1 MASDRG
7 VPGGAA
13 GVFGD
18 LPPSYTRSQQP
29 PADPELLR
37 RPSYCH
43 AAFALKQISKGKA
56 VGQKAPL
63 WIRARFQALLFS
75 LGCHIQRHCGKVL
88 FIGLLVF
95 GALSVGLRVAA
106 IETDIEKLWVEAG
119 SRVSQELRYT
129 KEKQGEESVFTSQM
143 LIQTPK
149 EEGTNILTQDALL
162 VHMEAALSAS
172 KVQVSLFG
180 KSWDLNKIC
189 YKSGVPIIENVMIER
204 MIDKLFPCM
213 IITPLDCFWEGAK
226 LQGGSAYLPG
236 MPDIQ
241 WMNLDP
247 VKLMEELSQFT
258 SLEGFKEMLDKAQV
272 GHAYMNR
279 PCLDPSDPDCPLSAP
294 NKELGQSPDI
304 AGRLQGGCHGFSRKF
319 MHWQEELILGGRV
332 KSSQDTLLSAEALQ
346 TMFLLM
352 SPKQLYEHF
361 KDDYEIHDI
370 NWNED
375 KAIAILESWQR
386 KFVEVVHQSIPSNSS
401 QSIHAFSTTTLN
413 DIMKSFSDVSVI
425 RVAGGYLLMLAY
437 ACVTML
443 RWDCAKSQGAV
454 GLAGVLL
461 VALSVAAGLGLCSL
475 LGLSFNAATT
485 QVLPFLALGIGV
497 DDMFLL
503 AHSFTETGSSIPFKE
518 RTGDCLRRTG
528 TSVALTSINN
538 MIAFFMAAL
547 VPIPALRAFSL
558 QAAIIVVFNFAM
570 VLLIFPAI
578 LSLDLHRR
586 EDKRLDVLCCLYSP
600 CSDRI
605 IHLSPHELS
614 DVAEQPHTPTAATT
628 HTHQYAAGSTIT
640 TSTQITTTVQAF
652 TQCDA
657 AGQHIVTILPPTSQ
671 ISTSP
676 PSIILCPPS
685 QSQAITPSPTTTV
698 PDPYGSQLF
707 TPTSSSTRDL
717 LAQVEDSKPGKKCV
731 PLPFLRWNL
740 ANFAREKY
748 APLLLKPKSKAIV
761 VVLFLGLLGLSLYGT
776 TMVHDGLYLTD
787 IVPRD
792 TKEYDFIDAQFKYF
806 SFYNMYLVTMDGFD
820 YARSQRLLVQ
830 LHNAFTSVRY
840 VIRDGDHKL
849 PRMWLHYFQDWLRG
863 LQAAFDADWQAG
875 RITFDSYRN
884 GTEDGVLAYKL
895 LIQTGSKKEPFNY
908 SQLTS
913 RRLVDAEG
921 LIPPEVF
928 YIYLT
933 VWVSNDPLGYA
944 ASQANFYPHPRE
956 WIHDKYDTTGE
967 NLRIPAAEPL
977 EFAQFPFYLNGLR
990 QASDFVEA
998 IESVRA
1004 ICDEFSRKGVF
1015 NYPNGYPF
1023 LFWEQYIGLR
1033 HWFLLSISV
1042 VLACTFLVCAIL
1054 LLNPWTAG
1062 IIVFILAMMT
1072 VELFGIMGL
1081 IGIKLSAIPVVIL
1094 IASVG
1099 IGVEFTVHIALGFLT
1114 AIGSRNTRS
1123 AVALEHMFAPV
1134 IDGAISTLLGVLMLA
1149 GSEFDFIMRYFFAV
1163 LAILTVLGMLN
1174 GLVLLP
1180 VLLSLVGPPAEV
1192 NAADNASRLPTPSP
1206 EPPLPP
1212 PMTHHGYYTSHN
1224 NPRSAHQQAFSES
1237 SDSEYYSETT
1247 TTSGIGEEDYKYC
1260 DRSTYVAAHPGAPS
1274 TTSHILLEASKNP
1287 NFPKLTLVKP
1297 FRENA
1302 TGIGGTKELLNESSR
1317 NTQLPLSSKVS
1328 CWDGNKPEQ
1337 QPGVRRLQAQPGQ
1350 ALPSDRAHFPGRTS
1364 QCGPRL
1370 QAGKGPQPSR
1380 TKGPGYS
1387 NNNSAL
1393 PQQCSAG
1400 GPVTMVT
1407 ATASV
1412 TVAVHPS
1419 LPGAA
1424 YQGYMHEGFDTD
1436 SESDC
1441 FEDAKRTCGGKT
1453 NLSCNKKDSLELQDL
1468 DAAQSQTQHQLSKTQ
1483 GGLRIKAAKDC

>member
-1 MASDRG
+1 MASDPR
-7 VPGGAA
+7 VPGA
-13 GVFGD
+13 GVLGV
-18 LPPSYTRSQQP
+18 LPPSYTRSP
-29 PADPELLR
+29 PPVNSDVLR

-106 IETDIEKLWVEAG
+106 IETDIEQLWVEAG
-119 SRVSQELRYT
+119 SRVSRELRYT

-149 EEGTNILTQDALL
+149 QEGTNVLTQDALL
-162 VHMEAALSAS
+162 LHLEAALSAS

-213 IITPLDCFWEGAK
+213 IVTPLDCFWEGAK

-236 MPDIQ
+236 MSDIQ

-247 VKLMEELSQFT
+247 LKLMEELSQFT
-258 SLEGFKEMLDKAQV
+258 SLEGFREMLDKAQV
-272 GHAYMNR
+272 GHAYMDR
-279 PCLDPSDPDCPLSAP
+279 PCLDPDDPDCPLSAP
-294 NKELGQSPDI
+294 NKDLRESPDI
-304 AGRLQGGCHGFSRKF
+304 AGRLEGGCHGFSKKF

-332 KSSQDTLLSAEALQ
+332 KDSQNALLSAEALQ

-375 KAIAILESWQR
+375 KATAILESWQR
-386 KFVEVVHQSIPSNSS
+386 KFVDVAHGSIPQNSTS
-401 QSIHAFSTTTLN
+401 EIHAFSTTTLN

-503 AHSFTETGSSIPFKE
+503 AHSFTEAGINIPFKE

-538 MIAFFMAAL
+538 MTAFFMAAL

-586 EDKRLDVLCCLYSP
+586 EDKRLDILCCFYSP
-600 CSDRI
+600 CSTRVI
-605 IHLSPHELS
+605 QIQPQEFS
-614 DVAEQPHTPTAATT
+614 DANDNTAGHATAAQTT
-628 HTHQYAAGSTIT
+628 TTYTGSTIT

-676 PSIILCPPS
+676 PSVVVASSPPP
-685 QSQAITPSPTTTV
+685 PSPT
-698 PDPYGSQLF
+698 DPYGSQLF
-707 TPTSSSTRDL
+707 TPSSSTRDL
-717 LAQVEDSKPGKKCV
+717 LAQVDETKEARECV
-731 PLPFLRWNL
+731 PLPFFRWNL
-740 ANFAREKY
+740 SSFARDKY
-748 APLLLKPKSKAIV
+748 APLLLKPESKVVV
-761 VVLFLGLLGLSLYGT
+761 VVLFVSLLGLSLYGT

-792 TKEYDFIDAQFKYF
+792 TKEYHFIDAQFKYF

-820 YARSQRLLVQ
+820 YARSQRLLIQ
-830 LHNAFTSVRY
+830 LHNSFNSVKY
-840 VIRDGDHKL
+840 VVKDGDQQL
-849 PRMWLHYFQDWLRG
+849 PRMWLHYFQDWLLG
-863 LQAAFDADWQAG
+863 LQAAFDADWKAG
-875 RITFDSYRN
+875 RITRDNYRN

-908 SQLTS
+908 SQLAS
-913 RRLVDAEG
+913 RRLVDGEG
-921 LIPPEVF
+921 LIYPEVF

-990 QASDFVEA
+990 QASDFIEG

-1004 ICDEFSRKGVF
+1004 ICEEFTRKGVP

-1033 HWFLLSISV
+1033 HWFLLAVSV
-1042 VLACTFLVCAIL
+1042 VLACTFLVCAVL

-1114 AIGSRNTRS
+1114 AIGNRNKRS

-1149 GSEFDFIMRYFFAV
+1149 GSEFDFILRYFFAV
-1163 LAILTVLGMLN
+1163 LAILTVLGILN

-1180 VLLSLVGPPAEV
+1180 VLLSLMGPPPEV
-1192 NAADNASRLPTPSP
+1192 SPTDSGSRLASPSP
-1206 EPPLPP
+1206 EPLPP
-1212 PMTHHGYYTSHN
+1212 AMAHHGYYAEHG
-1224 NPRSAHQQAFSES
+1224 PRQQAFSES

-1247 TTSGIGEEDYKYC
+1247 ATSGIGEDDYKYC
-1260 DRSTYVAAHPGAPS
+1260 DRSSYSAPP
-1274 TTSHILLEASKNP
+1274 TSHILLEASKNP
-1287 NFPKLTLVKP
+1287 SFPKLTVVKP
-1297 FRENA
+1297 FREGA
-1302 TGIGGTKELLNESSR
+1302 VVTARKELLNESSL
-1317 NTQLPLSSKVS
+1317 NAVNSVSSRLARRENKHDSVS
-1328 CWDGNKPEQ
+1328 DQEA
-1337 QPGVRRLQAQPGQ
+1337 RRQH
-1350 ALPSDRAHFPGRTS
+1350 LPSDRTQGPGRTNHCAPRS
-1364 QCGPRL
+1364 QTNRGPN
-1370 QAGKGPQPSR
+1370 QTR
-1380 TKGPGYS
+1380 TKMPTYNGGTMPG
-1387 NNNSAL
+1387 A
-1393 PQQCSAG
+1393 
-1400 GPVTMVT
+1400 VTTTVT

-1419 LPGAA
+1419 LPGAC
-1424 YQGYMHEGFDTD
+1424 QGYMHQGYEDN
-1436 SESDC
+1436 ESDC
-1441 FEDAKRTCGGKT
+1441 FEDTKRISQCYGKET
-1453 NLSCNKKDSLELQDL
+1453 ESSKRESLELQDL
-1468 DAAQSQTQHQLSKTQ
+1468 ECVQNQHQGKQAQ
-1483 GGLRIKAAKDC
+1483 GEPWIQATKDC